1 MKSQAAREAHDVER
15 DYYGW
20 LRQQARA
27 LREHQPAF
35 LDWRNLAEE
44 LDAMTRSEERGLGT
58 QLERLPVHLLK
69 WAYQPEKRSGSWEA
83 SIENAR
89 DAIEECLEGSPSL
102 ASRLGALAERAY
114 RRARRTAGAEMGLD
128 KREWSR
134 LLPEA
139 CPWSHERIR
148 DTRFWPA
155 AANRANGHKR

>member
-58 QLERLPVHLLK
+58 QLERLLVHLLK
-69 WAYQPEKRSGSWEA
+69 WAYEHEKRSGSWEA

-102 ASRLGALAERAY
+102 ASRLDISGR
-114 RRARRTAGAEMGLD
+114 
-128 KREWSR
+128 K
-134 LLPEA
+134 
-139 CPWSHERIR
+139 
-148 DTRFWPA
+148 
-155 AANRANGHKR
+155 